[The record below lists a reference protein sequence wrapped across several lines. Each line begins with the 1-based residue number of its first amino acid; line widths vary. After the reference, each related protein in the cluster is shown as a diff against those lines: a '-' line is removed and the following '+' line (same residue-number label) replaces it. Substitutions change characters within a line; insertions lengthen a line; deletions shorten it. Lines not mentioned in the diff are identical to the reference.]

1 MGGMQPGRSIVVGVN
16 GSEQALRA
24 VRWGAAEAERRHA
37 PLRLVSA
44 FAWVPDDSVGHSGLR
59 ERYREI
65 LLERTEIHL
74 RGAVAVAVAV
84 AERENPGVEIDH
96 QVMVGSPYAVLGSEA
111 RRSQLVVV
119 GDRGLTRVEGLLAGS
134 VVVELAAHAAC
145 PVVVV
150 RGTERDP
157 SESVALPVV
166 VGIGGSPTSEA
177 AVAFAY
183 DAAAVRQVPLVA
195 VHTWWCPVVDPMT
208 APLLDWD
215 ALETE
220 ERQLLADRLGGWAE
234 KYPDVRVEHLV
245 SCGPPARSLLEQTAG
260 AQLVV
265 VGSRGR
271 GELAG
276 LVLGSVSNALVHRS
290 ACPLVRPAAGGGA
303 DAP

>member
-1 MGGMQPGRSIVVGVN
+1 MGGQHPGRSIVVGVD
-16 GSEQALRA
+16 GSEQALQA

-65 LLERTEIHL
+65 LLERTEIRL
-74 RGAVAVAVAV
+74 RGAVAV

-157 SESVALPVV
+157 SERAALPVV

-215 ALETE
+215 AIETE
-220 ERQLLADRLGGWAE
+220 ERQLLADRLAGWAE
-234 KYPDVRVEHLV
+234 KYPDVRVEYLV
-245 SCGPPARSLLEQTAG
+245 SCGPPARSLLEQTDG

-265 VGSRGR
+265 VGSQGR
-271 GELAG
+271 GEFVG
-276 LVLGSVSNALVHRS
+276 LVLGSVSNALVHRA
-290 ACPLVRPAAGGGA
+290 ACPVAVVRAAAGGGA
-303 DAP
+303 DAL